1 MSPAD
6 LEILTKA
13 LPDLRVWQVAN
24 VITSSW
30 KKVYFGA
37 VPYLDAMKSMND
49 VGEAYGAES
58 GNMVVLYFLSNAQT
72 WRGDV
77 ARLVK
82 KELRRRV
89 G

>member
-1 MSPAD
+1 MTPAD
-6 LEILTKA
+6 LEILDRA

-24 VITSSW
+24 IITSTW
-30 KKVYFGA
+30 KNPYFAA

-49 VGEAYGAES
+49 VDEMYGAES
-58 GNMVVLYFLSNAQT
+58 GTMVVLYFLANAQR

-77 ARLVK
+77 ARRVK
-82 KELRRRV
+82 AELRRRV